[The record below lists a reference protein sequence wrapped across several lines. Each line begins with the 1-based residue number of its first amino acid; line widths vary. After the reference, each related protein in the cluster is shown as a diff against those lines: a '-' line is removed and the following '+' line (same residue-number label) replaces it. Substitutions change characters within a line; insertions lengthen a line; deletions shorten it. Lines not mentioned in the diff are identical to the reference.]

1 MLANLKL
8 KNNVTE
14 IRRFE
19 ARIYNAKVRSLVD
32 AGDFNDTGFDDG
44 WADSRLIEV
53 RARSLD
59 EALCL
64 FQRDYP
70 SHCGFKITAI
80 VELPSNQRDAGGER

>member
-1 MLANLKL
+1 MLSNPQITD
-8 KNNVTE
+8 NVTE

-19 ARIYNAKVRSLVD
+19 ARIYNVKVRSLID
-32 AGDFNDTGFDDG
+32 AGDINDTGFDDR

-53 RARSLD
+53 RAQSLD

-80 VELPSNQRDAGGER
+80 IELPGHPPDTRR